1 MRPSDLITKKTL
13 TVLGLSSGT
22 SADGIDA
29 AIVKISGPD
38 NMEISPEHFS
48 VVPFPPEVRQA
59 LLESAAAQKNLV
71 EYLARLNFLLGE
83 LLAEAALEVMEKS
96 KIKVDLIGSHGQ
108 TIRHLPEA
116 QDFLGRK
123 VRASWQIGEGDV
135 IAKKTGIATI
145 CDFRAGDIAV
155 GGAGA
160 PLTPYVNYLLF
171 GNQKATAVLNI
182 GGIANLSAWPKKG
195 DWKDII
201 GFDCGPGNM
210 VIDGLMKILFEQAYD
225 QEGLT
230 AKSGKVNRELL
241 NELLAHPFFGKHPP
255 KSTGREEFGER
266 YARMVKEQGEIHE
279 ASSQD
284 LIATASEMT
293 VQAIRDSYRRFI
305 RPEFEIEELYL
316 TGGGSYNRYFEGRL
330 EELFKGIKIM
340 TLEKRGFDRKGLE
353 AVSFAVLAYLAIH
366 NLPANL
372 PQVTG
377 AKKRA
382 VLGKICLP

>member
-1 MRPSDLITKKTL
+1 MRLSKLIKKKSL

-22 SADGIDA
+22 SADGIDV

-38 NMEISPEHFS
+38 NMEISQEHFS

-123 VRASWQIGEGDV
+123 VKATWQIGEGDV
-135 IAKKTGIATI
+135 IAKKAGTVTI

-241 NELLAHPFFGKHPP
+241 NEFLAHPFFGKHPP

-316 TGGGSYNRYFEGRL
+316 TGGGSYNRYLEGRL